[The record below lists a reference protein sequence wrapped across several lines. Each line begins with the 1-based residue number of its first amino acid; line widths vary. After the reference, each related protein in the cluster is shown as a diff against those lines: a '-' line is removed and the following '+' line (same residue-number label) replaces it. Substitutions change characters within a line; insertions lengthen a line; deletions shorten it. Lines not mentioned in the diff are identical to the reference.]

1 MDFNNY
7 SFGKID
13 YKKIFKTGTF
23 VVGVILLFI
32 SIFIPYPIFIYT
44 AIIGAILISIH
55 FIMKLK
61 DYLDAKPQRSKSKNK
76 IQITKKIDGDSSKVI
91 ATCPYC
97 NQKIRLPYSKGI
109 HNVKCPKC
117 KCDFKVKNK

>member
-44 AIIGAILISIH
+44 ATIGAILISIH
-55 FIMKLK
+55 FIITHPPRLVKTGTP
-61 DYLDAKPQRSKSKNK
+61 DPSKF
-76 IQITKKIDGDSSKVI
+76 TRG
-91 ATCPYC
+91 
-97 NQKIRLPYSKGI
+97 
-109 HNVKCPKC
+109 
-117 KCDFKVKNK
+117 